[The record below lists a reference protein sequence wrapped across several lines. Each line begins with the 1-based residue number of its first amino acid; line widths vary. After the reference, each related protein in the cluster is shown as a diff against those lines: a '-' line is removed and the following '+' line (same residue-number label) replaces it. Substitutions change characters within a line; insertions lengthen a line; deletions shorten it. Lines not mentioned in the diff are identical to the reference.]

1 ISQLRTEF
9 KNRFGDFRA
18 YKEEFRLFVA
28 PFDIDVSEVPT
39 WFQMEAIELQCSEEL
54 KAKFSSCSL
63 FNFYKNVIVPSGQF
77 PSLIDNALQVVSMF
91 GSTYRCEQLFSK
103 MKFSKSQH

>member
-1 ISQLRTEF
+1 MGTILTSNGSPSLNARIHLPSSKSSANFERPEF

-28 PFDIDVSEVPT
+28 PFDIDVNDVPT

-63 FNFYKNVIVPSGQF
+63 FNFY
-77 PSLIDNALQVVSMF
+77 
-91 GSTYRCEQLFSK
+91 
-103 MKFSKSQH
+103 